1 MLRGI
6 LIFLLLCGCA
16 QKTAEDFLSESEE
29 KCSELV
35 AILEKADSLDDLLKV
50 ENELKK
56 KFNEIA
62 VLMVKTRSFYESHE
76 RGDDAIKPVPSSGPL
91 LDELRRIY
99 AIKGGREL
107 IERAQADAR
116 LW

>member
-1 MLRGI
+1 MWRRI
-6 LIFLLLCGCA
+6 LIFLLLCGCS
-16 QKTAEDFLSESEE
+16 QKTGEDFLSQSEE

-35 AILEKADSLDDLLKV
+35 AILEKAESLDDLLKV
-50 ENELKK
+50 ENDLKK

-62 VLMVKTRSFYESHE
+62 ALMVKSRSFYERIQIGGE
-76 RGDDAIKPVPSSGPL
+76 IKPVPSSGPL

-107 IERAQADAR
+107 IERAQADAS

>member
-1 MLRGI
+1 MWRTA
-6 LIFLLLCGCA
+6 LIFLLLASCGPKSPE
-16 QKTAEDFLSESEE
+16 QFLRQSEQ

-35 AILEKADSLDDLLKV
+35 AILEKAESLRDLEKEEV
-50 ENELKK
+50 EIKK

-62 VLMVKTRSFYESHE
+62 NLMVKSRKFHE
-76 RGDDAIKPVPSSGPL
+76 MHPSAGPPKAVPSSAAL
-91 LDELRRIY
+91 LDELKRIY

-107 IERAQADAR
+107 IERAQSDAR

>member
-1 MLRGI
+1 MLKRA
-6 LIFLLLCGCA
+6 LIFLLLCACSP
-16 QKTAEDFLSESEE
+16 KSSEEFLSQSEE

-35 AILEKADSLDDLLKV
+35 AILEKSESLDDLLKV

-62 VLMVKTRSFYESHE
+62 TLMVQSRKFHE
-76 RGDDAIKPVPSSGPL
+76 KHPSNHPVKPIASSAAL
-91 LDELRRIY
+91 LDELKRIY
-99 AIKGGREL
+99 AIKGGREV
-107 IERAQADAR
+107 IERAQSDAQ

>member
-1 MLRGI
+1 MWRRT

-16 QKTAEDFLSESEE
+16 QKTADDFLAESEE

-35 AILEKADSLDDLLKV
+35 AILEKAESLDDLLKV
-50 ENELKK
+50 EDDLKK

-62 VLMVKTRSFYESHE
+62 AIMVKARSFYERNQIGE
-76 RGDDAIKPVPSSGPL
+76 EAIKPVPSSGPL

-107 IERAQADAR
+107 IERAQADAS

>member
-1 MLRGI
+1 MLRGVI
-6 LIFLLLCGCA
+6 IFLLLCACTSSHNF
-16 QKTAEDFLSESEE
+16 QEESEE

-50 ENELKK
+50 ENDLRK

-62 VLMVKTRSFYESHE
+62 ALMVKSRKFYEKHPNNHTV
-76 RGDDAIKPVPSSGPL
+76 KPIPSSSAL
-91 LDELRRIY
+91 LDELKRIY
-99 AIKGGREL
+99 AIKGGREV
-107 IERAQADAR
+107 IERAQFDAQ